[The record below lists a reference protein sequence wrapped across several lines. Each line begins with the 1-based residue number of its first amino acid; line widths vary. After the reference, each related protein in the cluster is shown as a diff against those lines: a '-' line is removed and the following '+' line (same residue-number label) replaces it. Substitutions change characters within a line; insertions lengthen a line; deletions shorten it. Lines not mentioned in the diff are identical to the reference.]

1 MQAAGRQSPS
11 YYWLPDPAQ
20 NSPFFVS
27 LQLYTFLGNQTRNN
41 PENQGKEKISQTCVQ
56 ETSEQTRTRHERLW
70 ILPDLISCWPSK
82 AIIFV
87 SATTPTPDSS
97 SSSSSSSFP
106 CLLILKTKP
115 QPPSTKNN

>member
-27 LQLYTFLGNQTRNN
+27 LQLYSFSGSKPAIIPKIRA
-41 PENQGKEKISQTCVQ
+41 KKKISQTCVQ

-70 ILPDLISCWPSK
+70 ILPGSHFLLAEQGHYLRLRNHTNPRLFFFFFPLSSDPENK
-82 AIIFV
+82 
-87 SATTPTPDSS
+87 TTTAQHQ
-97 SSSSSSSFP
+97 
-106 CLLILKTKP
+106 K
-115 QPPSTKNN
+115 

>member
-27 LQLYTFLGNQTRNN
+27 LQLYTFLGKQTRNN

-87 SATTPTPDSS
+87 SANTPTPDS

>member
-11 YYWLPDPAQ
+11 YYWFPDPAQ

-27 LQLYTFLGNQTRNN
+27 LQLYTLLAKQTRNN

-56 ETSEQTRTRHERLW
+56 ETSELYERLW
-70 ILPDLISCWPSK
+70 ILPDLISSWPSK

-87 SATTPTPDSS
+87 SATAPTPDSS
-97 SSSSSSSFP
+97 SSSSSSSFH

-115 QPPSTKNN
+115 QPPSTKSN